1 MSTQPVIGGEV
12 GRVHTGVTLRTL
24 MAQPVF
30 KLTLLVE
37 GDAADLDR
45 EIAWVHNSDLG
56 DPTPW
61 LEAEQLL
68 LTDGAQFAG
77 SMSEEL
83 ADRRTDEY
91 VRRLVARGVV
101 ALGFA
106 TGIIHADVPQRLID
120 ACIRHRFTLLEVGE
134 RTPFIGII
142 RFVADAVA
150 AARVASL
157 EWSLAAQR
165 AVARA
170 ALRPDGLTAI
180 LEELGQQLDCW
191 VALYDALGNRVV
203 TKTREPV
210 PEGVE
215 AAVADVLRRGS
226 RAGLHLGEGAD
237 GATLLTLGRRG
248 ELRGILAV
256 GSRVPL
262 DNAEHDLVSSVIGLA
277 SIALEQH
284 SALDLARR
292 QLRSG
297 LLELLLSG
305 DLAVAER
312 TAARLWGPL
321 PPDPIRVAVVDIP
334 PGELGF
340 LSELD
345 VQAAAHGGKLFFA
358 EQDARIVIVS
368 SDADTGL
375 WSGVVG
381 RHALAGGVSAVT
393 TWAAVSDGLAEA
405 TRARA
410 SAGETPRLVRYEALA
425 EQGLLGLLSASGG
438 SVLANRLLEPLGR
451 LGDDARAT
459 HLETARVWLEA
470 NCVTDQAAGR
480 LGVHRQ
486 TLRARIATLERLL
499 DLDLSR
505 FADRTEL
512 WSALQLAER

>member
-1 MSTQPVIGGEV
+1 MSTTSVIAGEV
-12 GRVHTGVTLRTL
+12 GRASSNVSLRTL
-24 MAQPVF
+24 MAEPVF
-30 KLTLLVE
+30 KLGLVVA
-37 GDAADLDR
+37 GDADVLDR
-45 EIAWVHNSDLG
+45 DIAWVHSSDLG

-61 LEAEQLL
+61 LEPGQLL
-68 LTDGAQFAG
+68 LTDGMQFTG
-77 SMSEEL
+77 EMSDEL
-83 ADRRTDEY
+83 ADRRADEY
-91 VRRLVARGVV
+91 VRRLSARGVL

-106 TGIIHADVPQRLID
+106 TGIIHIDIPQRLVD
-120 ACIRHRFTLLEVGE
+120 ACDRHGFTLLEVGE

-180 LEELGQQLDCW
+180 LAELGQQLGCW
-191 VALYDALGNRVV
+191 VALYDALGNRV
-203 TKTREPV
+203 TTRTREPV

-215 AAVADVLRRGS
+215 AAVAEVLRRGS
-226 RAGLHLGEGAD
+226 RAGLHLADGAE

-256 GSRVPL
+256 GSSVPL
-262 DNAEHDLVSSVIGLA
+262 DHAEHDLVSSVIGLA

-305 DLAVAER
+305 DRAVAER
-312 TAARLWGPL
+312 TAQRLWGPL

-334 PGELGF
+334 EGELGF

-358 EQDARIVIVS
+358 EQDERIVIVS

-375 WSGVVG
+375 WDAVVG
-381 RHALAGGVSAVT
+381 RHGLSGGVSART
-393 TWAAVSDGLAEA
+393 SWEGLRDGLAEA
-405 TRARA
+405 ERARA

-438 SVLANRLLEPLGR
+438 EVLANRLLEPLGG
-451 LGDDARAT
+451 LGAEARAVHMT
-459 HLETARVWLEA
+459 TARVWLEA

-480 LGVHRQ
+480 LGIHRQ
-486 TLRARIATLERLL
+486 TLRARIGTLESLL

-505 FADRTEL
+505 FADRAEL
-512 WSALQLAER
+512 WSALQLADG

>member
-1 MSTQPVIGGEV
+1 MIAGEV
-12 GRVHTGVTLRTL
+12 GRTSSNVSLRTL
-24 MAQPVF
+24 MAEPVF
-30 KLTLLVE
+30 KLGLVVA
-37 GDAADLDR
+37 GDPDVLAR
-45 EIAWVHNSDLG
+45 EIAWVHSSDLG

-61 LEAEQLL
+61 LEPGQLL
-68 LTDGAQFAG
+68 LTDGMQFTG
-77 SMSEEL
+77 EMSDDL

-91 VRRLVARGVV
+91 VRRLAARGVL

-106 TGIIHADVPQRLID
+106 TGIIHAAIPPRLVD
-120 ACIRHRFTLLEVGE
+120 ACERHGFTLLEVGE

-180 LEELGQQLDCW
+180 LAELEQQLDCW
-191 VALYDALGNRVV
+191 VALYDALGNRV
-203 TKTREPV
+203 TIETREPV
-210 PEGVE
+210 PDGVE
-215 AAVADVLRRGS
+215 EAVHDVLLRGS
-226 RAGLHLGEGAD
+226 RAGLHLAAGTN
-237 GATLLTLGRRG
+237 GATLLTLGRGG
-248 ELRGILAV
+248 ELRGVLAV

-284 SALDLARR
+284 GALDLARR

-305 DLAVAER
+305 DRAVAER
-312 TAARLWGPL
+312 TARRLWGPL

-334 PGELGF
+334 SGGLGF

-345 VQAAAHGGKLFFA
+345 VQAATHGGRLFFA

-368 SDADTGL
+368 NDADTGL
-375 WSGVVG
+375 WDGVVG
-381 RHALAGGVSAVT
+381 RHGLAGGVSAST
-393 TWAAVSDGLAEA
+393 TWAGLRDGLAEA
-405 TRARA
+405 ARARA
-410 SAGETPRLVRYEALA
+410 SAGDTARLVRYEALA

-438 SVLANRLLEPLGR
+438 AVLANRLLEPLDR
-451 LGDDARAT
+451 LGDDGRAT
-459 HLETARVWLEA
+459 HLDTARCWLES
-470 NCVTDQAAGR
+470 NCVTDQAAVR
-480 LGVHRQ
+480 LGIHRQ
-486 TLRARIATLERLL
+486 TLRARITTLESLL

-505 FADRTEL
+505 FGDRAEL
-512 WSALQLAER
+512 WSTLQLMDG

>member
-1 MSTQPVIGGEV
+1 MTVS
-12 GRVHTGVTLRTL
+12 LRAL
-24 MAQPVF
+24 MAQPEF
-30 KLTLLVE
+30 KLGLVVG
-37 GDAADLDR
+37 GDDDLLDR
-45 EIAWVHNSDLG
+45 DISWAHSSDLG

-61 LEAEQLL
+61 LEAGQLL

-77 SMSEEL
+77 SMSEDL

-91 VRRLVARGVV
+91 VRRLGARGVL

-106 TGIIHADVPQRLID
+106 TGIIHAHIPARLVD
-120 ACIRHRFTLLEVGE
+120 ACRRHGFTLLEVGE

-150 AARVASL
+150 ADRVASL

-180 LEELGQQLDCW
+180 LQELEQQLDCW
-191 VALYDALGNRVV
+191 VALYDALGNRV
-203 TKTREPV
+203 TIETREPV

-215 AAVADVLRRGS
+215 EAVHEVLLRGS
-226 RAGLHLGEGAD
+226 RAGLHLD

-305 DLAVAER
+305 DRAVAER
-312 TAARLWGPL
+312 TAQRLWGPL

-345 VQAAAHGGKLFFA
+345 AQAAAHGGKLFFA
-358 EQDARIVIVS
+358 EQDARIVIVA

-375 WSGVVG
+375 WDGVVD
-381 RHALAGGVSAVT
+381 RHGLTGGVSAVT
-393 TWAAVSDGLAEA
+393 TWAGLRDGLAEA
-405 TRARA
+405 GRARA
-410 SAGETPRLVRYEALA
+410 SAGDTARLVRYEALA

-438 SVLANRLLEPLGR
+438 AVLANRLLAPLDSLGHDGR
-451 LGDDARAT
+451 AALL
-459 HLETARVWLEA
+459 HTAQCWLEA
-470 NCVTDQAAGR
+470 NGVTDQAAAR

-486 TLRARIATLERLL
+486 TLRARLNTLERLL
-499 DLDLSR
+499 DLDLTR
-505 FADRTEL
+505 FGDRAEL
-512 WSALQLAER
+512 WSALQLVE